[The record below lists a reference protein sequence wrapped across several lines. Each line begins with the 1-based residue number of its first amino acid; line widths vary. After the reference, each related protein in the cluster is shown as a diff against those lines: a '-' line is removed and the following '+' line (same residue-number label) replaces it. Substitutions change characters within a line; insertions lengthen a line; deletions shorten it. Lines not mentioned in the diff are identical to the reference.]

1 MSASSNITGSP
12 NKEAPTCKPAKR
24 SILATCR
31 KPLPATNY
39 MIAIAGGGDVRCSKY
54 ATFGTEK
61 LAEYAFEAMEN
72 RYACFLANHG
82 LLTCGSNLHD
92 AFSVA
97 SEIER
102 LAGLH
107 VGASYFEIQ

>member
-1 MSASSNITGSP
+1 
-12 NKEAPTCKPAKR
+12 
-24 SILATCR
+24 
-31 KPLPATNY
+31 

-107 VGASYFEIQ
+107 VGASLFGDPVILDDADMAEVHERFPSYGQ